1 MWMKEGKVEELHLH
15 QAEEGSELHAHHP
28 VGTVNILRLADTTE
42 DPHLAEGPG
51 QDLQLDGTAAVLHL
65 TFVTDPDPWK
75 DTALKQGCHLL
86 HVVPRPG
93 TLHLPG
99 TREVTTPP
107 SRELGVEI
115 MMRKDSV

>member
-1 MWMKEGKVEELHLH
+1 MKEGKVEELHRH
-15 QAEEGSELHAHHP
+15 QVEEGSELPAPHP
-28 VGTVNILRLADTTE
+28 VGTVNIPRLPGTTE
-42 DPHLAEGPG
+42 DPHPAEG
-51 QDLQLDGTAAVLHL
+51 QDLQLDATAAVLHL
-65 TFVTDPDPWK
+65 IFVTDPDPWK
-75 DTALKQGCHLL
+75 DTAPKLGCHHP

-99 TREVTTPP
+99 TRGVTTPP